1 MKILKNLF
9 GTVLSIAVLSM
20 AGCTTEKQ
28 EMEEHHFN
36 NRLYINTSA
45 NSEEILVKTG
55 GSLNIERQLTV
66 GIPLQAD
73 REVTGRFAADR
84 TLLSEYQSTF
94 YDNEA
99 VLLPDEMCEIEN
111 AGFTIAPGTVTS
123 SPATVHFKELETL
136 DRDIVY
142 VMPVTIKDIKGMEV
156 LNSKSVVYYIFKGA
170 ALINVVA
177 NLSENRAWP
186 DFNGDSRFKNLSTFT
201 FEGYLRPNTLNRQIS
216 TFMGI
221 EGLFLLRFG
230 DAGVDPDQL
239 QIACSSNFTNSDMK
253 IKTGEWSHVAVTFD
267 NGLITVYINGSNKG
281 SKQIGKTVY
290 DFSAKHHNEE
300 DGSRCFWVGYSYA
313 SERYFDGDMAEVRI
327 WNIALTEEQLNEPNH
342 FLSVDPESEGLIAYW
357 KFDEGTGNIIKDH
370 SSSGFDLTCDK
381 NPTWNKV
388 SLPEKQ

>member
-9 GTVLSIAVLSM
+9 GTALSVVVLSM

-45 NSEEILVKTG
+45 NSEEILVKAS
-55 GSLNIERQLTV
+55 GSVNIERQLTV
-66 GIPLQAD
+66 GTSLQAD

-84 TLLSEYQSTF
+84 TLLSEYQSAF

-99 VLLPDEMCEIEN
+99 VLLPDGMCEIEN
-111 AGFTIAPGTVTS
+111 DSFTIAPGTVTS
-123 SPATVHFKELETL
+123 SPATVHFKGLETL

-186 DFNGDSRFKNLSTFT
+186 DFNGDEKFKNLTTFT
-201 FEGYLRPNTLNRQIS
+201 FEGYLRPNSLTKQIN

-239 QIACSSNFTNSDMK
+239 QVACSSNFTNSDMK

-281 SKQIGKTVY
+281 SKKIGKTVY

-313 SERYFDGDMAEVRI
+313 SDRYFDGDMAEVRI

>member
-1 MKILKNLF
+1 MKTLKKIF
-9 GTVLSIAVLSM
+9 GTVFFVAILSL

-28 EMEEHHFN
+28 EMEEHHFG

-45 NSEEILVKTG
+45 NFEEILVKA
-55 GSLNIERQLTV
+55 GSNSDIERQLTV
-66 GIPLQAD
+66 GTPLQVD
-73 REVTGRFAADR
+73 REVTGRFVADGS
-84 TLLSEYQSTF
+84 LLSEYKSAF

-99 VLLPDEMCEIEN
+99 VLLPEEMCEIEN
-111 AGFTIAPGTVTS
+111 AGFTIDPGTVVS
-123 SPATVHFKELETL
+123 SPATVYFKGLETL

-142 VMPVTIKDIKGMEV
+142 VMPVTIKDVKGMEV
-156 LNSKSVVYYIFKGA
+156 LGSKTAVYFVFKGA

-186 DFNGDSRFKNLSTFT
+186 DFNGDEKFKNLTTFT
-201 FEGYLRPNTLNRQIS
+201 FEGYLRPNSLTKQIN

-221 EGLFLLRFG
+221 EDLFLLRFG

-239 QIACSSNFTNSDMK
+239 QVACSSNFTNSDMK

-267 NGLITVYINGSNKG
+267 KGTITVYINGSKKG
-281 SKQIGKTVY
+281 EKKIGTGSY

-313 SERYFDGDMAEVRI
+313 SERYFDGDMSEVRI

-342 FLSVDPESEGLIAYW
+342 FFSVDPESEGLIAYW
-357 KFDEGTGNIIKDH
+357 KFDEGTGNVIKDH

-388 SLPEKQ
+388 NLPEKQ

>member
-9 GTVLSIAVLSM
+9 GTALSVAVLSM
-20 AGCTTEKQ
+20 AGCTTENQ

-45 NSEEILVKTG
+45 NSEEILVKAS
-55 GSLNIERQLTV
+55 GSVNIERQLTV

-73 REVTGRFAADR
+73 REITGRFAADR
-84 TLLSEYQSTF
+84 TLLSEYQSAF

-123 SPATVHFKELETL
+123 SPAIVHFKGLETL

-142 VMPVTIKDIKGMEV
+142 VMPVTIKDIKGMEA

-186 DFNGDSRFKNLSTFT
+186 DFNGDEKFKNLTTFT
-201 FEGYLRPNTLNRQIS
+201 FEGYLRPNSLTKQIN

-239 QIACSSNFTNSDMK
+239 QVACSSNFTNSDMK

-281 SKQIGKTVY
+281 FKQIGKTVY

-313 SERYFDGDMAEVRI
+313 SDRYFDGDMAEVRI